1 MSKNKN
7 YQNFYKK
14 NKGEKSNVSTKEVQ
28 TTEEVSEAPKEEAK
42 TEEQKV
48 EVAIKG
54 PEDEIVTKVGPSS
67 IEQKPAKDYWPK
79 AKVYGAALVNMR
91 ENPSTDGKVIE
102 KLKEGTVVIVGE
114 SKLLANTQW
123 RHIKYGEKTGFMMA
137 QFLKEI

>member
-28 TTEEVSEAPKEEAK
+28 TTEEVSEALQEEAK
-42 TEEQKV
+42 TEEKKV

-54 PEDEIVTKVGPSS
+54 PEDEIVTKVGPHG

>member
-28 TTEEVSEAPKEEAK
+28 TTEEVSEALQEETK

-48 EVAIKG
+48 ELSISSPDK
-54 PEDEIVTKVGPSS
+54 EIVTKVGPSS
-67 IEQKPAKDYWPK
+67 IEQKPAEDYWPK

-102 KLKEGTVVIVGE
+102 KLKEGTIVIVGE

>member
-1 MSKNKN
+1 MSRKRDYGKYYNKP
-7 YQNFYKK
+7 KR
-14 NKGEKSNVSTKEVQ
+14 EEVQ
-28 TTEEVSEAPKEEAK
+28 TTEEVSEASQEEAK

-48 EVAIKG
+48 EMAISSSDK
-54 PEDEIVTKVGPSS
+54 EIVTKVSPHG
-67 IEQKPAKDYWPK
+67 IEQKPAEDYWPK
-79 AKVYGAALVNMR
+79 AQVTGAALVNMR

-123 RHIKYGEKTGFMMA
+123 RHIKYGENTGFMMA